1 MSVGLN
7 GSMKFEEYLKIF
19 GVLVRLQIRFFK
31 RNDDKHKEQRK
42 AALKSP
48 EP

>member
-1 MSVGLN
+1 MTVGLN
-7 GSMKFEEYLKIF
+7 GAMKFDEYLKIF

-48 EP
+48 DQ